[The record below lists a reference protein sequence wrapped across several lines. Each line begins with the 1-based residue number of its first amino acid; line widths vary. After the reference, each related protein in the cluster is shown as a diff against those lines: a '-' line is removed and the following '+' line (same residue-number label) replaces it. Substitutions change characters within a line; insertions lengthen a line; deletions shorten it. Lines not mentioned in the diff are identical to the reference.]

1 MVRMEMSI
9 QFGTIQKASEE
20 VTARFLLRGSFFPSR
35 LWGTHFQPSAMAAK
49 AEKKEC
55 RLVEDGAVP
64 NPRLRHGQGWENRD
78 SLSSYES
85 KNTIKKVRAMSVPL
99 TTRDLPKVV

>member
-1 MVRMEMSI
+1 MGMCI
-9 QFGTIQKASEE
+9 LQFSLLQKASEE
-20 VTARFLLRGSFFPSR
+20 YLARTPLRGSFFSTR

-55 RLVEDGAVP
+55 RFVEDGAVP
-64 NPRLRHGQGWENRD
+64 NPRLRHGQGWEDRD
-78 SLSSYES
+78 SPSSYES
-85 KNTIKKVRAMSVPL
+85 QNTIKKVRAMSAPL

>member
-1 MVRMEMSI
+1 MITGVLKFGRI
-9 QFGTIQKASEE
+9 QRPRRNSHPVITPG
-20 VTARFLLRGSFFPSR
+20 LFFSTR

-55 RLVEDGAVP
+55 RFVEDGAVP
-64 NPRLRHGQGWENRD
+64 SLRLSHGQGWENRV

-85 KNTIKKVRAMSVPL
+85 QNTIIKVRALSDPL
-99 TTRDLPKVV
+99 TTRDLPKIV